1 MNIYDIP
8 LVYQTLKL
16 LHLIGA
22 SVWLGGMILISA
34 IVPVVKQ
41 EDKSGKIVTLLVTRF
56 RQIGWYA
63 FFLSAASGLMMWL
76 YGWTESTILQ
86 YQSYQLKFFLLFL
99 TGILTYLQTKLQFL
113 NPVQKGLIQGI
124 ILLSTFGIFFTSI
137 YFAS

>member
-56 RQIGWYA
+56 RQIG
-63 FFLSAASGLMMWL
+63 
-76 YGWTESTILQ
+76 
-86 YQSYQLKFFLLFL
+86 
-99 TGILTYLQTKLQFL
+99 
-113 NPVQKGLIQGI
+113 
-124 ILLSTFGIFFTSI
+124 
-137 YFAS
+137 

>member
-1 MNIYDIP
+1 
-8 LVYQTLKL
+8 
-16 LHLIGA
+16 
-22 SVWLGGMILISA
+22 MILISA

-56 RQIGWYA
+56 GQIGWYA